1 MKQQTIGKKEHVIS
15 FVHKDVGEAYL
26 QYPASAL
33 VIHVMTL

>member
-1 MKQQTIGKKEHVIS
+1 MKQETIGKKKHVIS
-15 FVHKDVGEAYL
+15 FAHKDVGVTYL